1 MLNQQERDAINDL
14 FDRIEAA
21 ARKSPPRE
29 AEAEAL
35 IQQRLRDYPPSP
47 YYMAQTILVQ
57 EQALRAARE
66 RIEELEA
73 QQQPS
78 GGFLGGLFGGDEPA
92 RPSRR
97 ARGPWDQVGDRDV
110 GRGQGGGF
118 LAGAAQT
125 ALGVTGGLLLGSA
138 IAGMLGGDANASEYQ
153 ADQPLEATPDE
164 MDAGSGDFGGDDDFD
179 LGGDF

>member
-1 MLNQQERDAINDL
+1 MLNQQERDAIDDL

-21 ARKSPPRE
+21 ARKSPPRD
-29 AEAEAL
+29 AEAEAF

-57 EQALRAARE
+57 EQALRTARE

-73 QQQPS
+73 QQQS
-78 GGFLGGLFGGDEPA
+78 GGGFLGGLFGGDEPA
-92 RPSRR
+92 QPRRR
-97 ARGPWDQVGDRDV
+97 ARGPWDQGGDA

-125 ALGVTGGLLLGSA
+125 AIGVTGGLLLGSA
-138 IAGMLGGDANASEYQ
+138 IAGMLGGGANASEYQ
-153 ADQPLEATPDE
+153 QPDQSPEPAVDDSDNGDADY
-164 MDAGSGDFGGDDDFD
+164 GGDDDFD
-179 LGGDF
+179 MGGDF